1 MKNLIT
7 LFILI
12 SGLIACKKETFPI
25 AQTTITHNDILGKWE
40 MIRYQDLDIHDDRL
54 KPDVALG
61 LGTMIVE
68 FKADST
74 ISGKENCNTIQ
85 GNFLITNQKIKISN
99 ISRTKVGCAQEWV
112 KLFYNVFDAN
122 ETTFINKSDGILVFI
137 SANGFKKVTMKK
149 I

>member
-40 MIRYQDLDIHDDRL
+40 MIRYQDLDINDDRL
-54 KPDVALG
+54 KPDLALG

-68 FKADST
+68 FKTDST
-74 ISGKENCNTIQ
+74 ILGKENCNTIQ

-122 ETTFINKSDGILVFI
+122 ETTFINKSDGVLIFI